1 MSFNLLIFI
10 FILDGQLCLWYDDVI
25 CMERQEHAQALE
37 VHFVTPIFI
46 NQTNVTTM
54 QIM

>member
-1 MSFNLLIFI
+1 MSFSLLIFI
-10 FILDGQLCLWYDDVI
+10 FILHGQLYDDVI

-37 VHFVTPIFI
+37 VYFVKPIFI